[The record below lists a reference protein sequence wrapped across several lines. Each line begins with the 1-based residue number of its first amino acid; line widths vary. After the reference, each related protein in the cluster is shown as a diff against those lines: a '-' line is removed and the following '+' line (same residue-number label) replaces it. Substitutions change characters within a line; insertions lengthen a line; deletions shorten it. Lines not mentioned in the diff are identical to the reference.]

1 MEQKPKIWGLN
12 LTFDEGVSFPEAL
25 RLIEGYDGLRVNDLI
40 HQGWAYHHLD
50 EQQALQRA
58 EQEYGLSHILKVNL
72 AEGDAQKASSFVR
85 TLRADTSLEGKL
97 VEVWYQF
104 RNLRDYNL

>member
-25 RLIEGYDGLRVNDLI
+25 RLIENYGLRVNDLV
-40 HQGWAYHHLD
+40 HKNWAYHHLD

-72 AEGDAQKASSFVR
+72 AEGDAQKASSFVK
-85 TLRADTSLEGKL
+85 TLREDTSLEGKL